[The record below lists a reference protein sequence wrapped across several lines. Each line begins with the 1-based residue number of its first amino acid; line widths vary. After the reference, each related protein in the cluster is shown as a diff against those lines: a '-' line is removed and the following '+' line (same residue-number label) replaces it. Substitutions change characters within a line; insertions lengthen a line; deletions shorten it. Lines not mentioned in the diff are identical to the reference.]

1 MTAEPAAGERPIAG
15 SALVTSA
22 TVVAT
27 MGLGAV
33 LALLIV
39 LKFGKTPRT
48 DGLLAAYGVYGLLLT
63 LAQST
68 RASVAA
74 RLVEGPSMWANLD
87 RLMGGAAVLAL
98 GGLVPLVL
106 LAAPVA
112 ELLTGELPEEAA
124 DTARTAL
131 AVLWIA
137 AAAHLVAALGAAAL
151 GTRGEFALPGIAY
164 VAGGMLAILLTFL
177 LADPLGIDAVAV
189 GVAAGGVLTA
199 ATIAFRLARV
209 GYRPSGAGVRAP
221 RAALTA
227 ARVIAIGSVGYVI
240 AQATYVISVAF
251 AATLEPGAVTL
262 YSYGFF
268 AAALVMG
275 ASSGS
280 AGIVL
285 AAPVSRD
292 WDRRPESLLPHL
304 ATVTRGG
311 LLLVL
316 PALGVMA
323 LAGNELVE
331 LVLGS
336 KLDADDPLTVAGTF
350 LALGGL
356 MVASAALPVPML
368 AAFATGRYGGV
379 AWIALATVVI
389 HLPLSVLGA
398 ELGSDETI
406 AAAASVSAV
415 ISLAALLA
423 LVLGRLSGRGW
434 LAIAGEL
441 VPMAAAAVAA
451 FGAAGLLALALG
463 GGAWDVLAALLGLV
477 LFAAALRLLRP
488 AAWQLALR
496 LSAPLRGG
504 A

>member
-1 MTAEPAAGERPIAG
+1 VTAEPVAGERPIAG

-33 LALLIV
+33 LALAIV

-48 DGLLAAYGVYGLLLT
+48 DGLLTAYGVYGLLLT
-63 LAQST
+63 LAQSA

-74 RLVEGPSMWANLD
+74 RLVEGPSVWANLD
-87 RLMGGAAVLAL
+87 RLMGGGAVLAVAGAVPLILL
-98 GGLVPLVL
+98 GG
-106 LAAPVA
+106 PVA
-112 ELLTGELPEEAA
+112 ELLTGELPDEAA
-124 DTARTAL
+124 DTAETAL

-151 GTRGEFALPGIAY
+151 ATRGEFALPGIAY
-164 VAGGMLAILLTFL
+164 VAGGVVAILAMLA

-189 GVAAGGVLTA
+189 GVALGAVLTA
-199 ATIAFRLARV
+199 AIVGARLLRS
-209 GYRPSGAGVRAP
+209 GYRPSAGGVRRP
-221 RAALTA
+221 LAALVA
-227 ARVIAIGSVGYVI
+227 ARVIAVGSVGFMI

-268 AAALVMG
+268 AAMLVIG
-275 ASSGS
+275 ASSGT

-292 WDRRPESLLPHL
+292 WDRRPESLIPHL
-304 ATVTRGG
+304 QTVTRGG

-336 KLDADDPLTVAGTF
+336 KLDADDPVTVAGTF

-356 MVASAALPVPML
+356 MLASAALPVPML
-368 AAFATGRYGGV
+368 AAFATGRYNAI
-379 AWIALATVVI
+379 AWVALATVVV
-389 HLPLSVLGA
+389 HLPLSALAA
-398 ELGSDETI
+398 ELGSDEWI
-406 AAAASVSAV
+406 AGAASVSAV
-415 ISLAALLA
+415 VTLAAMLA

-434 LAIAGEL
+434 AALAREL
-441 VPMAAAAVAA
+441 LPMAVAAAVA
-451 FGAAGLLALALG
+451 FGAAGLLGTALG
-463 GGAWDVLAALLGLV
+463 GGVFDVLAALLGVV
-477 LFAAALRLLRP
+477 LFALGIRLLRP
-488 AAWQLALR
+488 EAWQLALR
-496 LSAPLRGG
+496 LSAPLRG